1 MNSYMKDEVL
11 LFDVGTLLGL
21 KNLPNKY
28 HKLVADV
35 IVEEKLL
42 NIEKMTENFS
52 LFPMSI

>member
-1 MNSYMKDEVL
+1 MKDEVL
-11 LFDVGTLLGL
+11 LFDVGALLGC

-35 IVEEKLL
+35 IVAEKLL
-42 NIEKMTENFS
+42 NIEKIAENFS

>member
-1 MNSYMKDEVL
+1 MKDEVL